1 MEFFSEI
8 YGAYYRIV
16 EKILAKPKL
25 TLKDIQAII
34 TENAFDETGLYIDIN
49 ILKNDWGLLKPNP
62 DNTFSPI
69 TKNIP
74 PKILTNL
81 QKSYIKAKLADPRSH
96 LFLDQ
101 QTHKN
106 LSQKLADTQPLYQS
120 QNFHFFDVFEG
131 GDSIDQNYID
141 NFNIILNSIKQKRI
155 IKINYS
161 TPKSG
166 EMYGKF
172 LPYKIQFSPK
182 NNIMRLICFRLK
194 NNQIEKQNTINISR
208 IILAEQAD
216 EFINYNENELP
227 FEKYKQVELEV
238 SYQRNG
244 IERFMNEFAPY
255 RKKSEYNSGYCK
267 VILDYNKSD
276 ETELLI
282 RILSFGTVIKIIS
295 PEMREKAKERIEK
308 QYKLLFGKDC

>member
-1 MEFFSEI
+1 
-8 YGAYYRIV
+8 
-16 EKILAKPKL
+16 
-25 TLKDIQAII
+25 
-34 TENAFDETGLYIDIN
+34 
-49 ILKNDWGLLKPNP
+49 
-62 DNTFSPI
+62 
-69 TKNIP
+69 
-74 PKILTNL
+74 
-81 QKSYIKAKLADPRSH
+81 
-96 LFLDQ
+96 
-101 QTHKN
+101 
-106 LSQKLADTQPLYQS
+106 
-120 QNFHFFDVFEG
+120 
-131 GDSIDQNYID
+131 
-141 NFNIILNSIKQKRI
+141 
-155 IKINYS
+155 
-161 TPKSG
+161 
-166 EMYGKF
+166 MYGKF